1 MQAQNISR
9 HPLGRLLCT
18 AAVGLLLASCHQSG
32 GGDSGAGTVK
42 QTSIVGGPGEKTFA
56 EKYSLSVTLPMPE
69 TAFLEILKRLKL
81 QYDVYGERGS
91 AREIPPPSQST
102 LVDPSKMQK
111 VYQIYGE
118 VDRVKR
124 TGEMYWA
131 YVDMDHRVVYI
142 ENRFSYTGP

>member
-1 MQAQNISR
+1 MN
-9 HPLGRLLCT
+9 
-18 AAVGLLLASCHQSG
+18 
-32 GGDSGAGTVK
+32 
-42 QTSIVGGPGEKTFA
+42 QTKIVGGPGEKTFA
-56 EKYSLSVTLPMPE
+56 EKYHLSVTLPMPE
-69 TAFLEILKRLKL
+69 TAFLEILKRLNL

-102 LVDPSKMQK
+102 LVDPSKIQR

-131 YVDMDHRVVYI
+131 YVDMGHRVVYI

>member
-1 MQAQNISR
+1 M
-9 HPLGRLLCT
+9 
-18 AAVGLLLASCHQSG
+18 LLASCHQSSG
-32 GGDSGAGTVK
+32 SNNGAGTVK
-42 QTSIVGGPGEKTFA
+42 PTNIVAGPGEKTFT
-56 EKYSLSVTLPMPE
+56 EKYHLSVALPMPE
-69 TAFLEILKRLKL
+69 TAFLEILKHLNL

-91 AREIPPPSQST
+91 AREIPAPSQST
-102 LVDPSKMQK
+102 VVDPVKMQK

>member
-1 MQAQNISR
+1 MRTLNLSR
-9 HPLGRLLCT
+9 HQLKRLLCA
-18 AAVGLLLASCHQSG
+18 AAVGVLLASCHQSSVG
-32 GGDSGAGTVK
+32 NSGADTVK
-42 QTSIVGGPGEKTFA
+42 QTNIVGGPGEKTFA

-69 TAFLEILKRLKL
+69 TAFLEILKRLSL

-91 AREIPPPSQST
+91 AREIPPPGHST
-102 LVDPSKMQK
+102 LVDLDKMQK

-131 YVDMDHRVVYI
+131 YVDIDHQVVYI